1 MSHILLMHT
10 HLELS
15 LRASKNM
22 DKRKTQIE
30 SIPLPPKTTQLKWSH
45 GIEAGQKQCMYLYMT
60 NPSHDGPN

>member
-30 SIPLPPKTTQLKWSH
+30 SIPLPPKTTQLK
-45 GIEAGQKQCMYLYMT
+45 
-60 NPSHDGPN
+60 